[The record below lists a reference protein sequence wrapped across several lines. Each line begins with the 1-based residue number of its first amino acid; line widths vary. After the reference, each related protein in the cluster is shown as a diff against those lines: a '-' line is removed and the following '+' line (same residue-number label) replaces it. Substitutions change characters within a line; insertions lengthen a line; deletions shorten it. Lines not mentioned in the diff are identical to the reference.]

1 MSLNVY
7 IIEKEKKM
15 KVNEVAKKAS
25 NVVLESTILPK
36 KDKVPTK
43 VLEYFPEST
52 PITMPKE
59 KNEAERIGE
68 FVNNI
73 INYFG

>member
-1 MSLNVY
+1 
-7 IIEKEKKM
+7 M

-36 KDKVPTK
+36 KNKVPTK
-43 VLEYFPEST
+43 VQEFFPESKPVAKKKT
-52 PITMPKE
+52 PKSKE
-59 KNEAERIGE
+59 KTEAERIGE